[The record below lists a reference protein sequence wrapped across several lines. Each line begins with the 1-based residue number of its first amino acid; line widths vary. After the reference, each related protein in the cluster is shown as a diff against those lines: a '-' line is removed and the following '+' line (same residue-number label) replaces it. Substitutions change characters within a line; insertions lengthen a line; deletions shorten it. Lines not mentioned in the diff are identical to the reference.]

1 MKILCTRIGL
11 LSLVRQDGSL
21 RMSWLYHTE
30 HIGNLLVAMAMAGRS
45 HCMHQGQAE
54 SLVSH
59 DILEAS
65 TCCELE
71 RRVWSIDWQVT
82 EYYVNTA
89 RLYFYLLPLGQHP
102 TQLMQ

>member
-1 MKILCTRIGL
+1 MR
-11 LSLVRQDGSL
+11 
-21 RMSWLYHTE
+21 
-30 HIGNLLVAMAMAGRS
+30 
-45 HCMHQGQAE
+45 QGQAE
-54 SLVSH
+54 SLVSR

-82 EYYVNTA
+82 ESFVNTA
-89 RLYFYLLPLGQHP
+89 RLYFYFFPLGQHS